1 MKNTVLLLLILI
13 IAAVI
18 VPSAV
23 RADTA
28 SDEAAIRAMVNDLW
42 KKVAAK
48 RYDGADLNPRG
59 AWQAT
64 SQGGLWQRVDREGQ
78 KILLNESPNTL
89 HVAANHVEVTFLGSR
104 KDVAYVTFYLTG
116 TIKLPDGNTI
126 PNYRTRASWVM
137 EKMEGSWVVSG
148 AHYSPLF
155 GGSGV
160 RFD

>member
-1 MKNTVLLLLILI
+1 MKNTVLVLLILLVA
-13 IAAVI
+13 IAPFGA
-18 VPSAV
+18 

-28 SDEAAIRAMVNDLW
+28 SDESAIRAMVNGLW

-48 RYDGADLNPRG
+48 KYDGTDLNPRG

-64 SQGGLWQRVDREGQ
+64 SQGGLWNFVDREAE
-78 KILLNESPNTL
+78 KRLLNESPNTL
-89 HVAANHVEVTFLGSR
+89 NVAANHVNVTFLGSK

-126 PNYRTRASWVM
+126 PDYRTRVSWVV

-148 AHYSPLF
+148 AHYSSLF
-155 GGSGV
+155 GGSGA